1 MSQGGSALC
10 RPAVAAPGRRAAG
23 GRSGKRRVRTRR
35 GPGTLQPRVSCL
47 ARAGP
52 WAEGSA
58 TAVTYSEDT
67 GARWA
72 DLRLVTLATVGLQVA
87 ERARPEAIAASSRG
101 SLEPP
106 PPLSLSPVNSRQPKL
121 LTAAPGPAHPALCTA
136 CGAVLCS
143 APSWSGD
150 VSASDGAFFLTIYN
164 HPASLSTSRIR
175 ICFLFVALSLVLGL

>member
-1 MSQGGSALC
+1 MSLGEGSRPVVEQERVSQGGSALC

-23 GRSGKRRVRTRR
+23 GRSGKRCVRTRR

-87 ERARPEAIAASSRG
+87 ERARPEAIAASSARFTG
-101 SLEPP
+101 
-106 PPLSLSPVNSRQPKL
+106 
-121 LTAAPGPAHPALCTA
+121 
-136 CGAVLCS
+136 
-143 APSWSGD
+143 APSSTVT
-150 VSASDGAFFLTIYN
+150 VSCEFASA
-164 HPASLSTSRIR
+164 
-175 ICFLFVALSLVLGL
+175 